1 MNDEYGG
8 LLEKLQEVRDVIKA
22 KRKAKLMADHGLVEE
37 DDDSDYAPPAP
48 IPETDDLDDE
58 LDALLSE
65 EYGQWQGGSSGGGGA
80 GSSLPPPTAFPPPSA
95 TPGSEPVINLPGSG
109 GNMGTAITGTALSL
123 IALYG
128 LLSKKKRN
136 KWGGNKGDMSRSR
149 RDYSRRRK

>member
-65 EYGQWQGGSSGGGGA
+65 EYGQWGA

>member
-1 MNDEYGG
+1 MDEYGG
-8 LLEKLQEVRDVIKA
+8 LLEKLQEVRDVIKE
-22 KRKAKLMADHGLVEE
+22 KRKAKLMAEHGLVEA

-48 IPETDDLDDE
+48 IPETDELDDE

-65 EYGQWQGGSSGGGGA
+65 DFGLLGRGGPPSGSS
-80 GSSLPPPTAFPPPSA
+80 FPPASA

-109 GNMGTAITGTALSL
+109 GNNGTAITGTALSL

-149 RDYSRRRK
+149 RDYRRRRK